1 MTKKYIEFL
10 AKSRVFIIVFW
21 VFLAAVMLWQ
31 APSLSNVGTTD
42 EATFLPSNAESVKV
56 KETIKQKF
64 PGEQAV
70 SSGVAVVRRDGGLTN
85 EDNDYIKEITEK
97 LTGKDKPKTVST
109 VISPSNRPEL
119 AGQLVSKD
127 HSTAIIQIN
136 LSSIAFDKKSQKD
149 IKAVRDLLLSEKPA
163 GLEAH
168 FTGQAGILTDLTK
181 SIEDS
186 IAITTIATIILVVVI
201 LLLTY
206 RSPVAMMVPLL
217 TIGISFLVGRGVL
230 GILAAQGWK
239 LSSLLG
245 AFIIVLIFGVG
256 TDYCLFLISRF
267 REETKNNEVNVAFY
281 NTMHKVGH
289 VILASAGTV
298 IVGFLGM
305 AIADFGMIATMGP
318 ALAITIA
325 ITLLAALTLTPAL
338 ISVFG
343 SHLFWPFSN
352 GARRER
358 SSVWEKVAAFTSRYP
373 VVVTVLIVAVL
384 GISYTQLPNTKTS
397 FDMLKELPSS
407 ADSVKGFDVL
417 QGSFEKGDMM
427 PLTVIVPSKSSDL
440 TPQALKEIGGLDRA
454 VSDIPGVGRVQS
466 FVHPEGVGKQS
477 PFLITEQLRSLRE
490 QFSADP
496 KASQP
501 PVSNQAST
509 TEQLKPLQ
517 DYLSDLAK
525 AYPDVRQ
532 DASYQRIVGMLAG
545 IEKAQNKQGAS
556 LTLVQVQQIRMQEA
570 QAMAQISQDLGV
582 LEKAFS
588 QIDYLYPSA
597 LAAANPQFNQLKAQ
611 FLSGDMKTIKTIVVL
626 KDDPYSTEAF
636 ENVRKIRS
644 DIKAMGSEKSIL
656 EYQQAAVGG
665 ATAEFADV
673 EDTINRDFIKIGALT
688 IAGVLVILVLL
699 LRSAIAPWYLVAT
712 VIFSYGA
719 TIGISTVL
727 FQEVLGQTGIS
738 YFIPIIL
745 FVLLVAL
752 GADYNIFL
760 ISRIREEADKIGTKA
775 GIQSASAATGGIITS
790 AGIILAGTFAA
801 LALSPLQSLF
811 QIGLAV
817 AIGVLIDTFIIR
829 AVLVPALAS
838 IFGEWNWWPHR
849 TGIRLRKRVTEVGY
863 EKGGS

>member
-1 MTKKYIEFL
+1 MQKALLQMNLQLSQVLTDITGETGF
-10 AKSRVFIIVFW
+10 RIIRAIVNGERDPNK
-21 VFLAAVMLWQ
+21 LAAMRNHRCKKDENEIAKALTGTWREEHLFVLAQ
-31 APSLSNVGTTD
+31 SLELYD
-42 EATFLPSNAESVKV
+42 F
-56 KETIKQKF
+56 
-64 PGEQAV
+64 
-70 SSGVAVVRRDGGLTN
+70 
-85 EDNDYIKEITEK
+85 YTEK
-97 LTGKDKPKTVST
+97 
-109 VISPSNRPEL
+109 ISACDAQIEQNYSAIRPDW
-119 AGQLVSKD
+119 K
-127 HSTAIIQIN
+127 N
-136 LSSIAFDKKSQKD
+136 
-149 IKAVRDLLLSEKPA
+149 SE
-163 GLEAH
+163 
-168 FTGQAGILTDLTK
+168 
-181 SIEDS
+181 
-186 IAITTIATIILVVVI
+186 
-201 LLLTY
+201 
-206 RSPVAMMVPLL
+206 VA
-217 TIGISFLVGRGVL
+217 
-230 GILAAQGWK
+230 
-239 LSSLLG
+239 
-245 AFIIVLIFGVG
+245 
-256 TDYCLFLISRF
+256 
-267 REETKNNEVNVAFY
+267 
-281 NTMHKVGH
+281 
-289 VILASAGTV
+289 
-298 IVGFLGM
+298 
-305 AIADFGMIATMGP
+305 
-318 ALAITIA
+318 
-325 ITLLAALTLTPAL
+325 
-338 ISVFG
+338 
-343 SHLFWPFSN
+343 
-352 GARRER
+352 
-358 SSVWEKVAAFTSRYP
+358 
-373 VVVTVLIVAVL
+373 
-384 GISYTQLPNTKTS
+384 
-397 FDMLKELPSS
+397 
-407 ADSVKGFDVL
+407 
-417 QGSFEKGDMM
+417 
-427 PLTVIVPSKSSDL
+427 
-440 TPQALKEIGGLDRA
+440 
-454 VSDIPGVGRVQS
+454 
-466 FVHPEGVGKQS
+466 
-477 PFLITEQLRSLRE
+477 E

-570 QAMAQISQDLGV
+570 QAMAKISQDLGV